1 MNTAQTKNY
10 IPRETIDEI
19 RSRTNIVEV
28 VSECG
33 VAMRPAGRDFKGL
46 CPFHDEK
53 TPSFTV
59 SVQKQIFYC
68 FGCQT
73 GGNVISFV
81 QKQEGKSF
89 VETIEWLAGRLNIPL
104 PSQDVSENANRK
116 RFSSLEDLNRLA
128 VEYYHRQLLTEGVGT
143 QAMRYLKNRGVQP
156 KILRFFQLGYAKS
169 GRRELVKEATDKGF
183 SIQQLVDA
191 GLIKNEDRGP
201 QDRFWNRILFPIY
214 NERGVPVAFGGR
226 SLSEE
231 HQPKYLNS
239 PATVLYNKSNLLYN
253 LDKARQSIYKQQRV
267 LLVEGYMDALMLYQS
282 GVENVVASSGTS
294 LSENHASLL
303 KRFAPEVIIVY
314 DGDASGFRAAHRG
327 LHRMLAEGLSVRIAR
342 LPTGEDPDSFTRQ
355 HGADAF
361 IELTNKAINL
371 IEFQIQA
378 SIQQQDIHRIDVKTQ
393 IVKEITETLLNLKNR
408 VERSEYI
415 KYAAREL
422 HVDESVLWQE
432 LRDAGLKADQAPQRT
447 KKPKRTPQKLSPRA
461 QIEIQLIEALIQ
473 SPELIP
479 SVKSQ
484 FHYQGF
490 TEPRFSKIAQLLWE
504 TSTDNENVDIQALI
518 SECPDENLR
527 ALISNALL
535 RRTPLPNLQARV
547 NGCLNKLRNFLLQDL
562 EQRVRSHAIA
572 EGADEIETL
581 KELVKISDQRR
592 ALTAHPSEEADV

>member
-490 TEPRFSKIAQLLWE
+490 TEPRLSKIAQLLWE